1 MNETRMSRRL
11 GELVAPFLERVAAA
25 SVDDM
30 RARYDFGGVLGA
42 LREVRGAEGLVDMIA
57 RRLEVDASALRR
69 YARTHEVIPASEFEW
84 LMGLR
89 TRLGGAITWS
99 HVELLAREPDKK
111 KRMALAKAI
120 AREDLSVRDLSAR
133 VVQTGRG

>member
-1 MNETRMSRRL
+1 MKEERLTRRL
-11 GELVAPFLERVAAA
+11 HELVAPFLERIASAA
-25 SVDDM
+25 VDDM

-69 YARTHEVIPASEFEW
+69 YARTHEVIPATEFEW

-89 TRLGGAITWS
+89 TRLGDAITWS

-111 KRMALAKAI
+111 KRMALARSI
-120 AREDLSVRDLSAR
+120 AREDLSVRALSAR
-133 VVQTGRG
+133 VVHDGR

>member
-1 MNETRMSRRL
+1 MKNQRVNRRL
-11 GELVAPFLERVAAA
+11 HELVAPFLERVASAT
-25 SVDDM
+25 VDDM

-42 LREVRGAEGLVDMIA
+42 IREVRGAEGLVDLIA
-57 RRLEVDASALRR
+57 QRLEVDASALRR
-69 YARTHEVIPASEFEW
+69 YARTHDVIPAGEFEW

-89 TRLGGAITWS
+89 TRLGGSITWS

-111 KRMALAKAI
+111 KRMALARAI

-133 VVQTGRG
+133 VVHGDRG